1 MQLFVIVALL
11 LLSVLFLLDYLEW
24 PVLYNTLV
32 NKFVLGERMSFLLQ
46 L

>member
-1 MQLFVIVALL
+1 MPLFVNIALL
-11 LLSVLFLLDYLEW
+11 LLSVLFLLNYLEC

-32 NKFVLGERMSFLLQ
+32 NNFVLGERMSFLLQ